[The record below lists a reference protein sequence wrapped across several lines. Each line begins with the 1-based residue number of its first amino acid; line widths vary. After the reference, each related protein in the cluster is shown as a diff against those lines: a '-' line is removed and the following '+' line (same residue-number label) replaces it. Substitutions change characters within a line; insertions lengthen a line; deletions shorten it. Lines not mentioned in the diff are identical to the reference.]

1 MKTLIIASIY
11 DHGGKTMMA
20 LGVGKRLQMDGFKIG
35 YMKPMGKYPSIMGG
49 TVVDSDAA
57 FVCSTLELN
66 DPPEFV
72 SPIIITQD
80 TITRAYR
87 GEELHLE
94 EKIIHAHQE
103 LSRGKDVL
111 IMGWAGTINQGN
123 LAGVSLKKLVEHLEA
138 SIIVLYKFQADAFI
152 DDLLPLTDLFGN
164 RIAGVVLNQVGFP
177 AIGRAKNYIAPF
189 LAKKGLNVLG
199 MFLSDPIAMSV
210 TVRELAAIL
219 NGEVLC
225 CEHKLDSL
233 VKRFSVG
240 TINIKE
246 ALEYFKEALKYFRK
260 IKNKAVITSGNR
272 WDVQLAALETDTRC
286 LVLSG
291 DIAPNDEVLAKAKE
305 REVPIIAVKADIL
318 AVVRQVE
325 DMMNTLKTR
334 DEQKIRRA
342 IELVNDEL
350 DFSLLYEHL
359 GLNGGGSR

>member
-11 DHGGKTMMA
+11 DHSGKTMMA

-35 YMKPMGKYPSIMGG
+35 YMKPMGNYPSTMGN

-57 FVCSTLELN
+57 FVCDVLELD
-66 DPPEFV
+66 DPPRFV
-72 SPIIITQD
+72 SPIIVTQD
-80 TITRAYR
+80 IITRAYR
-87 GEELHLE
+87 GEELHLK

-123 LAGVSLKKLVEHLEA
+123 LVGVSIKELAEHLGA
-138 SIIVLYKFQADAFI
+138 SIIVLYRCQADTSI
-152 DDLLPLTDLFGN
+152 DDLLPLTDLFGD

-177 AIGRAKNYIAPF
+177 IIDHVKNYIVPF
-189 LAKKGLNVLG
+189 LTEKGMDVLG
-199 MFLSDPIAMSV
+199 VFLSDPIAISV
-210 TVRELAAIL
+210 TIRELAAML

-225 CEHKLDSL
+225 CEHKLDRL

-240 TINIKE
+240 TTNI
-246 ALEYFKEALKYFRK
+246 KEALKYFRK
-260 IKNKAVITSGNR
+260 IKNKAVITSGDR
-272 WDVQLAALETDTRC
+272 SAVQLAALETDTRC

-291 DIAPNDEVLAKAKE
+291 NIVPDDEVIAKAKKQ
-305 REVPIIAVKADIL
+305 EVPIVTVRADTL
-318 AVVRQVE
+318 TVVRQVE
-325 DMMNTLKTR
+325 DMMDTLKIR
-334 DEQKIRRA
+334 DEQKIRRV

-350 DFSLLYEHL
+350 NFSLLYEHL